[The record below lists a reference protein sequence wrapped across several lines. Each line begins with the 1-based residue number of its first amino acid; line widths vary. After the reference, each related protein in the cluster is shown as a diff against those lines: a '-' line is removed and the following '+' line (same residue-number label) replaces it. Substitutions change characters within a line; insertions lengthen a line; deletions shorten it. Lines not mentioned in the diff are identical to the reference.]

1 MNRLRELRKEKKL
14 TLKEVSSQ
22 LEQNNLKISPDAL
35 AKYERGDREPKLE
48 TWQKLADFF
57 GVSVPYL
64 QGIEPDFTE
73 VTEDT
78 VNLFVEILNKYYFG
92 KVPEYELATVKNIK
106 FSVDKYLKLNHV
118 SKYPAD
124 FYSVKETEFKVNK
137 QIKEY
142 WLKYFTF
149 VLETQTLVN
158 RINRYIFNS
167 KDKEQKTRG
176 LANFIFL
183 AINKRMNNMFE
194 TDFGYYYEHNY
205 LVDDN
210 KKHREFTQNLLIA
223 NNTKDLD
230 KSFLEYKNYLDD
242 LYKKLKSDLENGN
255 PIKRDRE
262 KREQAKQFLAER
274 KDLLE
279 E

>member
-35 AKYERGDREPKLE
+35 AKYERGEREPKLE

-73 VTEDT
+73 VMEKTKT
-78 VNLFVEILNKYYFG
+78 TLVETLNSYYFEQV
-92 KVPEYELATVKNIK
+92 KSDELASAKNLKI
-106 FSVDKYLKLNHV
+106 SVDKYLKLKRV
-118 SKYPAD
+118 SKYPID
-124 FYSVKETEFKVNK
+124 FYSSKEADFKVNEP
-137 QIKEY
+137 IKEY
-142 WLKYFTF
+142 WLKYFNF
-149 VLETQTLVN
+149 LLESKTLVN
-158 RINRYIFNS
+158 RLNRYNFGNI
-167 KDKEQKTRG
+167 QRTRG

-183 AINKRMNNMFE
+183 GINKQINNMFK

-205 LVDDN
+205 LSN
-210 KKHREFTQNLLIA
+210 EHKKHVDFTQNLLIVKDI
-223 NNTKDLD
+223 KDLD

-242 LYKKLKSDLENGN
+242 LYKNLKSDLENGN
-255 PIKRDRE
+255 PIKQDRE
-262 KREQAKQFLAER
+262 KREQLIKFLAER
-274 KDLLE
+274 KKEDNE
-279 E
+279 